1 MMQQPLCHGLN
12 FVLLCAC
19 WKHNIR
25 MENYFEICR
34 NFEMSNYQFHAIEF
48 YFIFFTLF
56 IHEDKFII
64 EGIHFKLHWL
74 LSPIVFLVAEIF
86 VTVACRL
93 YNLFMP
99 VPFWSV
105 WIHSATPFIIFLTL
119 FILPCLRCTRGW
131 LYSSNEQLWPTQF
144 DYQPHYWPLCLRFF
158 VVSSVNPGKF
168 QDSKLEKL
176 RRIPLLS
183 LFPIQDP
190 IPVSPNSIKH
200 VQL

>member
-1 MMQQPLCHGLN
+1 MLRKQHSNGKLFWNMQKFWNIELSVSCNN
-12 FVLLCAC
+12 F
-19 WKHNIR
+19 
-25 MENYFEICR
+25 
-34 NFEMSNYQFHAIEF
+34 
-48 YFIFFTLF
+48 FFTLF

-74 LSPIVFLVAEIF
+74 LSHIVLLVVEIF

-119 FILPCLRCTRGW
+119 FILPCLRCTRSR
-131 LYSSNEQLWPTQF
+131 LCNSNEQLWPAQV
-144 DYQPHYWPLCLRFF
+144 DYQPDYWPLCLRIFLI
-158 VVSSVNPGKF
+158 SSVNPGKF
-168 QDSKLEKL
+168 QDRKLETL

-190 IPVSPNSIKH
+190 TPVSLNSIKR